1 MKFDVIMYSLVI
13 VMIAVVGV
21 AAYSMY
27 INQIQIGYALGCIGL
42 MLFLIG
48 FFLSVFFEEE
58 QKTKHL
64 KNQRA
69 N

>member
-42 MLFLIG
+42 VLFLIG
-48 FFLSVFFEEE
+48 FLLSIFFEEE
-58 QKTKHL
+58 QKSKSMRSHRS
-64 KNQRA
+64 N
-69 N
+69 